1 MALSARLAKDGKLPS
16 FMAHM
21 INRRALLV
29 VISLSALLLGGCT
42 GLFESPREQA
52 NEAIAEANEAIAE
65 HNEHFEQARDTY
77 ASVKQQIESGEDPSL
92 EERDRITEAKNALEE
107 ARANLD
113 DARESLATVQDLDV
127 DQTIKDYANLLSEAM
142 DAQLAA
148 EAKEIEFYDLL
159 EEDPALENNRER
171 ALDLLAEVG
180 AGYEKAEK
188 SYQEAQELANSNPD
202 VIQATPE

>member
-1 MALSARLAKDGKLPS
+1 
-16 FMAHM
+16 M

-29 VISLSALLLGGCT
+29 VISPSALLLGGCA

-77 ASVKQQIESGEDPSL
+77 ASVKEQIESGEDPSL
-92 EERDRITEAKNALEE
+92 AERDRITEAKNALEE

-148 EAKEIEFYDLL
+148 EGKEVEFYDLL
-159 EEDPALENNRER
+159 EEDPALENNREK
-171 ALDLLAEVG
+171 ALDLLSEIS
-180 AGYEKAEK
+180 AGYKESEKA
-188 SYQEAQELANSNPD
+188 YTEAQNFADAHPD
-202 VIQATPE
+202 VIEAAPEAN